1 MVSNGDTLF
10 YINTVDNVFL
20 QLTCTESLA
29 DCHWNI
35 LADTADTL
43 APKLQIPRKFPFV
56 TIIPDH
62 EIIYQTVIEGNRKD
76 FPTIKIELG

>member
-1 MVSNGDTLF
+1 MPAEYHTSGHKLVSNGDTLF

-43 APKLQIPRKFPFV
+43 APKLQIPRKSPFL
-56 TIIPDH
+56 TMIPSH
-62 EIIYQTVIEGNRKD
+62 LTECN
-76 FPTIKIELG
+76 